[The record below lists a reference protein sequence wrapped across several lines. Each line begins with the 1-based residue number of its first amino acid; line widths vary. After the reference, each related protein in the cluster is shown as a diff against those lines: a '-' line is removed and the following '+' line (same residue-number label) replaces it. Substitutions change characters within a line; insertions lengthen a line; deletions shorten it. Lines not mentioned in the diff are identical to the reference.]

1 MKLGDELR
9 RELTWID
16 NGVIMVSEG
25 TDELSGSD
33 DLRGGR
39 TKRV

>member
-1 MKLGDELR
+1 MSV
-9 RELTWID
+9 

-33 DLRGGR
+33 DLRGR
-39 TKRV
+39 QTKWI